1 ILGNPLAAPANSID
15 LRWQWA
21 NSASGPWY
29 TFETVDANTHTPST
43 VCTTVTSTFVA
54 YEGPLFIRLIVSN
67 LAVSGD
73 NYIYIDNINLSEST
87 TIPTC
92 KLPTNL
98 RVTSKTPN
106 SITAN
111 WNAPTGQSPSSYD
124 WEIRTSGKAGS
135 GATGL
140 VASSPAGGTTNLT
153 TGAVGTLSPNTSYKI
168 YVRAK
173 CGATDIGE
181 WIGIETVTF
190 CNWPVFNPNT
200 NFIVCGIQPLEIGL
214 PAAGTKFVY
223 DEEYNLVAQGNI
235 NIFTTPEIEKSTKY
249 YVFSGTTNKTSNSTI
264 TLGAGIGT
272 NVTNVPFSN
281 VKGVKTQYI
290 YQASELKA
298 AGFTR
303 GVIKAFGFRIGA
315 TAGTLQRNN
324 FTIHMGLTPY
334 EEFATT
340 NFIPTTELQLVK
352 NAGDQSL
359 VANGMNMFNFDDYIA
374 WDGESNIVVQFTYSD
389 DTATSVSAT
398 SSVSSTYTG
407 SNRSLYTSSSTLNLA
422 QLNNVATGTLYDIRI
437 NGYFDILDGCFAP
450 MKTINIDFNPA
461 PALNLSATV
470 VNNCSGNPLT
480 ELYVLTGVG
489 DYDTYVWGPNDDNN
503 PNDPDNA
510 DNAIVGDENSGWTF
524 NPNSN
529 NITYTLV
536 ASNSVTGCV
545 IKKEITV
552 QRSPSPQIMQI
563 QNNYDLCT
571 EQILELMA
579 DNNINDVVTKYLF
592 NGSTS
597 GATLNNAVSGDAIVH
612 ETSLV
617 SEGNGSLKLT

>member
-1 ILGNPLAAPANSID
+1 MRRFILVLLFLIPLINWGRINPPYTNGFEGTQPLADWTQVTGTFNVTSESPCSGSNSIRAKLTGIGDFGTTILTKKTKVGDNDGGIITFSFDYKWLLNNGNILGNPLAAPANSID

-124 WEIRTSGKAGS
+124 WEIRTSVKAGS

-153 TGAVGTLSPNTSYKI
+153 TGAVGTLLPSTSYKI
-168 YVRAK
+168 YVRAN

-352 NAGDQSL
+352 NAGDQLL
-359 VANGMNMFNFDDYIA
+359 VANEINMFNFD
-374 WDGESNIVVQFTYSD
+374 
-389 DTATSVSAT
+389 
-398 SSVSSTYTG
+398 
-407 SNRSLYTSSSTLNLA
+407 
-422 QLNNVATGTLYDIRI
+422 
-437 NGYFDILDGCFAP
+437 
-450 MKTINIDFNPA
+450 
-461 PALNLSATV
+461 
-470 VNNCSGNPLT
+470 
-480 ELYVLTGVG
+480 
-489 DYDTYVWGPNDDNN
+489 
-503 PNDPDNA
+503 
-510 DNAIVGDENSGWTF
+510 
-524 NPNSN
+524 
-529 NITYTLV
+529 
-536 ASNSVTGCV
+536 
-545 IKKEITV
+545 
-552 QRSPSPQIMQI
+552 
-563 QNNYDLCT
+563 
-571 EQILELMA
+571 
-579 DNNINDVVTKYLF
+579 
-592 NGSTS
+592 
-597 GATLNNAVSGDAIVH
+597 
-612 ETSLV
+612 
-617 SEGNGSLKLT
+617 